1 LLRPAVF
8 PNNLQFCNH
17 FAEFLFHGYR
27 SALGSV
33 EVRFPKRDGSRLI
46 GQQTVGISDG
56 QTKVLIMASI
66 VGMVLELELE
76 EHEDLKSGQL
86 GKTLASF
93 AAIRCSFTHYDNP
106 RDHFSGTPKWGP
118 DEGGPHVAW
127 GGSFFQWQKLA
138 KIGNKWQQH
147 VELFVKTTC
156 CLTRIS

>member
-1 LLRPAVF
+1 MLVFWNGLIGFLLRPAVF

-106 RDHFSGTPKWGP
+106 RDHFLHSLSSLPVVICW
-118 DEGGPHVAW
+118 
-127 GGSFFQWQKLA
+127 FF
-138 KIGNKWQQH
+138 
-147 VELFVKTTC
+147 
-156 CLTRIS
+156 

>member
-1 LLRPAVF
+1 MLVFWNGLIGFLLRPAVF

-56 QTKVLIMASI
+56 QTKLLIMASI
-66 VGMVLELELE
+66 VGMVLEVELE
-76 EHEDLKSGQL
+76 DHEDLKSGQL

-106 RDHFSGTPKWGP
+106 RDHFLHSLSSLPVVICW
-118 DEGGPHVAW
+118 
-127 GGSFFQWQKLA
+127 FF
-138 KIGNKWQQH
+138 
-147 VELFVKTTC
+147 
-156 CLTRIS
+156 